1 MDYFK
6 QRWSSGGRTPPA
18 EIPPNQSQT
27 VEQPYNSV
35 TYSNSHSQNGQK
47 PIIIST
53 HHPGQISIIHEV
65 RNPSV
70 RAAEMASPTD
80 SFHSVVSTYQNDSR
94 DGKVNMAFN
103 NNGDNMNSHN
113 HRQQN
118 QSQLPPNQ

>member
-6 QRWSSGGRTPPA
+6 NRWSGGGSTPSV

-27 VEQPYNSV
+27 VEQPYNAV
-35 TYSNSHSQNGQK
+35 TYSNSQSGQK
-47 PIIIST
+47 PIIIQT
-53 HHPGQISIIHEV
+53 QHPGHISIIHEV
-65 RNPSV
+65 RNPSI

-80 SFHSVVSTYQNDSR
+80 SFHSVVSTFQGDSR

-103 NNGDNMNSHN
+103 SNGDNMNSQH

>member
-6 QRWSSGGRTPPA
+6 QRWSGGGKTPHA
-18 EIPPNQSQT
+18 DIPPNQSQT
-27 VEQPYNSV
+27 VEQPFNSV
-35 TYSNSHSQNGQK
+35 TYSQNGQK
-47 PIIIST
+47 PIIIAT
-53 HHPGQISIIHEV
+53 QHPNQISIIHEV
-65 RNPSV
+65 RNPSSRV
-70 RAAEMASPTD
+70 AEMASPTD

-103 NNGDNMNSHN
+103 NNSGENMNSQH